1 MIAVGPTVLIRRS
14 PSPISALAILLARQE
29 ALMRS
34 RALLSSIFGITL
46 FTVPLLAGGL
56 DKFKDWNQ
64 SPQGYFMTSAE
75 RTQWAAIKTDED
87 AEKFVAAFLAS
98 RKPGFADEVAMRA
111 KQADKYLTV
120 AKVPGSKSLR
130 GKVIILLGPPSEPM
144 DVSVTS
150 REDSKRDNPFVTSAM
165 TNTGG
170 FDTGGGGRGS
180 GGSGGGGTT
189 LSTSQGLKNYHFSYK
204 GASAKSFDR
213 DSIDINVEVDAATG
227 KDRIASRSEAADV
240 DKIFEIAAQSWLKK

>member
-1 MIAVGPTVLIRRS
+1 
-14 PSPISALAILLARQE
+14 
-29 ALMRS
+29 MRS
-34 RALLSSIFGITL
+34 RALLSSVLGITL
-46 FTVPLLAGGL
+46 LTVPLLAGGL

-75 RTQWAAIKTDED
+75 RTQWATIKTDDE
-87 AEKFVAAFLAS
+87 AEKFVATFLAN
-98 RKPGFADEVAMRA
+98 RKPGFAEEVANRA
-111 KQADKYLTV
+111 QQADKYLTV
-120 AKVPGSKSLR
+120 AKVQGSKSLR
-130 GKVIILLGPPSEPM
+130 GKVIILLGVPSAM
-144 DVSVTS
+144 DRSVTS
-150 REDSKRDNPFVTSAM
+150 REESKRDNPFVTSAM

-189 LSTSQGLKNYHFSYK
+189 LSTAQGLMNYHFSYK
-204 GASAKSFDR
+204 GASAKSLDR

-240 DKIFEIAAQSWLKK
+240 DQIFEIAAQIWIKK